1 MRQAGNLRR
10 NPSNWLANH
19 PGVCAVPHC
28 RFTHCGYV
36 FLRPRELT
44 FDCLCAAQARA
55 TGEARYAR
63 PVQQQ
68 QDGRKNYIGV
78 VSEATE
84 QEQVTAAIRS
94 QPRMMGYLV
103 NRLTAVFRLDR
114 SGARP

>member
-1 MRQAGNLRR
+1 
-10 NPSNWLANH
+10 
-19 PGVCAVPHC
+19 
-28 RFTHCGYV
+28 
-36 FLRPRELT
+36 
-44 FDCLCAAQARA
+44 
-55 TGEARYAR
+55 
-63 PVQQQ
+63 VQQQ